1 MIMDAAGNLY
11 GTTGGYNSG
20 TVYELS
26 LQSDGHWKET
36 ILHRFHAG
44 SGGNYPG
51 SIVIDAKGNL
61 YGGTGYGG
69 GQCNCGVIYQ
79 LSPQANGTW
88 KYTVLYTF
96 SGYDGT
102 GGGPMIFDD
111 KGNLYGRGGGGAY
124 GLGVVF
130 EFTP

>member
-1 MIMDAAGNLY
+1 MVRQAG
-11 GTTGGYNSG
+11 TMRARFMSCP
-20 TVYELS
+20 LS
-26 LQSDGHWKET
+26 LTVTGKRPSCIGSMLVLAGT
-36 ILHRFHAG
+36 IPAA
-44 SGGNYPG
+44 
-51 SIVIDAKGNL
+51 VVMDAKGNL

-69 GQCNCGVIYQ
+69 GQCNCGVIYE

-111 KGNLYGRGGGGAY
+111 KGNLFGTGGGGAY

-130 EFTP
+130 RFTP